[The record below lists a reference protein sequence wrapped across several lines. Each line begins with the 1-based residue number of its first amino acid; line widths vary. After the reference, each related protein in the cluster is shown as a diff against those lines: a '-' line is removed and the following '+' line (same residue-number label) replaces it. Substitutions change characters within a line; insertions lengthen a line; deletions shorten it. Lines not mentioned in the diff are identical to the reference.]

1 MLISKIIS
9 GGQTGVDRGA
19 LEAALELGFDYGG
32 LIPKGRRAEAT
43 EEERLAGRPEGIVPL
58 CFDRMEEAPSANYI
72 YRTEANVIQSDA
84 TLIIDSAGR
93 NLREYSVPR
102 SLTGGTLKTWR
113 FTVEHDKPC
122 LVLVTGSVRNFREW
136 VGKLRQN
143 GWLPTDRGI
152 VLNVAGPR
160 ESKCPGIQAKTKA
173 FIKRLIEASRE
184 DGV

>member
-43 EEERLAGRPEGIVPL
+43 EEDKREGRSEGIVPL
-58 CFDRMEEAPSANYI
+58 CFDKLVEATSANYLF
-72 YRTEANVIQSDA
+72 RTEANVAQSDA
-84 TLIIDSAGR
+84 TLIIDRAT
-93 NLREYSVPR
+93 NLREYSVPK

-113 FTVEHDKPC
+113 FTVEHNKPC
-122 LVLVTGSVRNFREW
+122 LVLTTGSVAKFREW
-136 VGKLRQN
+136 FGTMRVSGR
-143 GWLPTDRGI
+143 LPADRGI

-173 FIKRLIEASRE
+173 FVKRLLEANE
-184 DGV
+184 VI